1 MELSEELRALNREL
15 HGLLHEAGKRA
26 SLATLLAWIREK
38 TDALRVAAAMA
49 GQIPA
54 RELLVREDGAA
65 PPGCAPST
73 WLERARFLA
82 LSATWR
88 WTPVCLGSETSPIPR
103 SSDYAAPAGA
113 VLGVMADLHEFFGAF
128 GGLVL
133 RSAAVR
139 HPHFGPL
146 QAGQWVRL
154 FRIGARAAAL
164 GADFPGKRAI

>member
-1 MELSEELRALNREL
+1 MDLPEELRALNREL
-15 HGLLHEAGKRA
+15 HGLLQEAGKA
-26 SLATLLAWIREK
+26 TALATLLAWIREK

-54 RELLVREDGAA
+54 RELLAREDGAP
-65 PPGCAPST
+65 PPGRAPAT

-82 LSATWR
+82 LLATWR
-88 WTPVCLGSETSPIPR
+88 WTPICLGSETSPNPR
-103 SSDYAAPAGA
+103 PSDSAEPAGA

-133 RSAAVR
+133 RSATVR

-146 QAGQWVRL
+146 EAGQWVRL
-154 FRIGARAAAL
+154 FRIGARAASL
-164 GADFPGKRAI
+164 GADFPGKLAI